1 MMNTICIMCPM
12 GCPLTIEEKDGVIT
26 VQGNTCPRGK
36 KYGEQE
42 YSAPVRTL
50 TTLVKRAD
58 GGMASA
64 KTSSPIPKDKIRE
77 AAEYVGKLTVSA
89 DSKIGDVVEE
99 NFFADGVN
107 LVITGI
113 A

>member
-1 MMNTICIMCPM
+1 MKMICSMCPM
-12 GCPLTIEEKDGVIT
+12 GCPLTVEEKDGVIA

-42 YSAPVRTL
+42 YTAPVRVL

-64 KTSSPIPKDKIRE
+64 KTSAPIPKDKVRE
-77 AAEYVGKLTVSA
+77 AAEYVGKLVVSA
-89 DSKIGDVVEE
+89 DCAIGDVIEKD
-99 NFFADGVN
+99 FFAEGVD
-107 LVITGI
+107 LLITGR

>member
-12 GCPLTIEEKDGVIT
+12 GCPLTIEEKDGVIS
-26 VQGNTCPRGK
+26 VSGHTCPRGK

-42 YSAPVRTL
+42 YVSPVRVL
-50 TTLVKRAD
+50 TTLVKRDD

-64 KTSSPIPKDKIRE
+64 KTSSPIPKDKVRE
-77 AAEYVGKLTVSA
+77 AAEYVGKLTISS
-89 DSKIGDVVEE
+89 DSKIGDVIEKD
-99 NFFADGVN
+99 FFKEGVD
-107 LVITGI
+107 LVVTGI

>member
-1 MMNTICIMCPM
+1 
-12 GCPLTIEEKDGVIT
+12 
-26 VQGNTCPRGK
+26 
-36 KYGEQE
+36 
-42 YSAPVRTL
+42 
-50 TTLVKRAD
+50 
-58 GGMASA
+58 MASA
-64 KTSSPIPKDKIRE
+64 KTSAPIPKDKIRE